1 VIVPEGLGQPEDDS
15 SRRAA
20 GLLAEALA
28 ELLRRPAQIKPPAD
42 ASPELIAIEAL
53 AAQFKQHAAAEA
65 EQRLKLAG
73 QLTNLAAALDRLVA
87 HLEGLTEVIGGLSA
101 RPSVSSEGRHA
112 VIADEEGPRFMPGGE
127 GVSLSVAALP
137 GFQALMDL
145 QKALNT
151 HEAVASASVERFQ
164 EGDSRL
170 LVHLQSPVSAASFA
184 SALRSSSGLD
194 LAVEEARPELMSLR
208 LKVL

>member
-1 VIVPEGLGQPEDDS
+1 VTLPESLDKPQDDP

-28 ELLRRPAQIKPPAD
+28 ELLRRPAASKSSAE
-42 ASPELIAIEAL
+42 ASPELAAIEAL
-53 AAQFKQHAAAEA
+53 AARFEEHAAAEA

-73 QLTNLAAALDRLVA
+73 QLTNLATALDRLVA
-87 HLEGLTEVIGGLSA
+87 HLEGLTEVIRGLA
-101 RPSVSSEGRHA
+101 AEPPVADDKTASVTM
-112 VIADEEGPRFMPGGE
+112 DNEGPRFMPGGE

-137 GFQALMDL
+137 GFQALMEI
-145 QKALNT
+145 QKALNA

-170 LVHLQSPVSAASFA
+170 LVHLESPISAPALA
-184 SALRSSSGLD
+184 KALRAGTNLD
-194 LAVEEARPELMSLR
+194 LAVEDARPELMSLR
-208 LKVL
+208 LKVV